1 MRNAEYWAERAL
13 NEALMGERSVL
24 EYENAL
30 LDAYRVALRE
40 IKKDLESF
48 FSKYARENKVTYAE
62 ARRRLVSAEMKE
74 FKATVKMW
82 LDYARQNGWNRVYIQ
97 YLEKLLNMKYI
108 TRLEMLEADIRYQI
122 ELIENNKEKN
132 IKDLME
138 INYLAAYYVRYHDFA
153 TGAEMSVRFDTID
166 AHTLA
171 QAVAKKWDDGN
182 YSTRVW
188 NDRNRLVKAMATI
201 LPQSFSRGLNVNKL
215 GDMLAKELNVSQNRG
230 RTLARTE
237 TRRTSPWIR
246 RQESRNISLLQRW
259 TVERLKFVEAWTTPC
274 MRSVRQEPVLTS
286 HPCTPTVVL
295 RPLRIM
301 RTCKAWKELRKILRV
316 KISEF
321 LVVCLR
327 KSGLKSMLL
336 KKTEIN
342 YFNLRVDFINL
353 KNKSLQTEEYAI

>member
-62 ARRRLVSAEMKE
+62 ARRRLVSSEMKE

-171 QAVAKKWDDGN
+171 QAVAKKWDEGN

-237 TRRTSPWIR
+237 INNICNQADLAVYKAAGIEKYQFVATLDLRTSEICRGMDNTVHEVSQARTGINFPPLHPNCRSTTVAYHEDLQGLERIARDSEGKNIRVPRSMSQEEWIKKYVPEEDR
-246 RQESRNISLLQRW
+246 DKLLQ
-259 TVERLKFVEAWTTPC
+259 F
-274 MRSVRQEPVLTS
+274 TS
-286 HPCTPTVVL
+286 
-295 RPLRIM
+295 R
-301 RTCKAWKELRKILRV
+301 
-316 KISEF
+316 F
-321 LVVCLR
+321 Y
-327 KSGLKSMLL
+327 KSQK
-336 KKTEIN
+336 
-342 YFNLRVDFINL
+342 
-353 KNKSLQTEEYAI
+353 

>member
-97 YLEKLLNMKYI
+97 YLEKLMNMKYI

-171 QAVAKKWDDGN
+171 QVVAKKWDDGN

-188 NDRNRLVKAMATI
+188 NDRNRLVKAMSTI

-237 TRRTSPWIR
+237 INNICNQADLAVYKAAGIDKYQFVATLDLRTSEICRSMDNTVHEVSQARTGINFPPLHPNCRSMTVAYHEDLQGLERVAKDSEGKNIRVPRSMSQEEWIKKYVPEENR
-246 RQESRNISLLQRW
+246 DKLLQ
-259 TVERLKFVEAWTTPC
+259 F
-274 MRSVRQEPVLTS
+274 TS
-286 HPCTPTVVL
+286 
-295 RPLRIM
+295 R
-301 RTCKAWKELRKILRV
+301 
-316 KISEF
+316 F
-321 LVVCLR
+321 Y
-327 KSGLKSMLL
+327 KSQK
-336 KKTEIN
+336 
-342 YFNLRVDFINL
+342 
-353 KNKSLQTEEYAI
+353 

>member
-1 MRNAEYWAERAL
+1 MRDAEYWAERAL

-48 FSKYARENKVTYAE
+48 FSKYAKENKVTYAE
-62 ARRRLVSAEMKE
+62 ARRRLVSSEMNE

-171 QAVAKKWDDGN
+171 QAVAKKWDEGN

-188 NDRNRLVKAMATI
+188 NDRNRLVKSMATI

-237 TRRTSPWIR
+237 INNICNQADLTVYKAAGIKKYQFVATLDLRTSEICRSMDNTVHEVSQARTGINFPPLHPNCRSTTVAYHEDLQDLERVAKDSEGKNIR
-246 RQESRNISLLQRW
+246 VPRSMSQVQFIQKYVPEDQREKLLRFW
-259 TVERLKFVEAWTTPC
+259 EKYY
-274 MRSVRQEPVLTS
+274 
-286 HPCTPTVVL
+286 H
-295 RPLRIM
+295 
-301 RTCKAWKELRKILRV
+301 
-316 KISEF
+316 
-321 LVVCLR
+321 
-327 KSGLKSMLL
+327 
-336 KKTEIN
+336 
-342 YFNLRVDFINL
+342 
-353 KNKSLQTEEYAI
+353 EE

>member
-48 FSKYARENKVTYAE
+48 FSKYAKENKVTYAE
-62 ARRRLVSAEMKE
+62 ARRRLVSSEMKE

-82 LDYARQNGWNRVYIQ
+82 MDYARQNGWNRVYIQ

-132 IKDLME
+132 IKDLMK

-166 AHTLA
+166 ANTLA
-171 QAVAKKWDDGN
+171 QAVAKKWDEGN

-215 GDMLAKELNVSQNRG
+215 GDMIAKELNVSQNRG

-237 TRRTSPWIR
+237 INNICNQADLAVYKAAGIDKYQFVATLDLRTSEICRSMDNTVHAVSQARTGINFPPLHPNCRSTTVAYHEDLQGLERIAKDSEGKNIRVPRSMSQEEWIKKYVPEEDR
-246 RQESRNISLLQRW
+246 DKLLQ
-259 TVERLKFVEAWTTPC
+259 F
-274 MRSVRQEPVLTS
+274 TS
-286 HPCTPTVVL
+286 
-295 RPLRIM
+295 R
-301 RTCKAWKELRKILRV
+301 
-316 KISEF
+316 F
-321 LVVCLR
+321 Y
-327 KSGLKSMLL
+327 KSQK
-336 KKTEIN
+336 
-342 YFNLRVDFINL
+342 
-353 KNKSLQTEEYAI
+353 

>member
-48 FSKYARENKVTYAE
+48 FSKYAKENKVTYAE
-62 ARRRLVSAEMKE
+62 ARRRLVSSEMKE

-188 NDRNRLVKAMATI
+188 NDRNRLVKAMSTI

-237 TRRTSPWIR
+237 INNICNQADLAVYRAAGIEKYQFVATLDLRTSEICRSMDNTVHKVSQAQTGINFPPLHPNCRSTTVAYHEDLQGLERIARDSEGKNIRVPRGMSQEEWIKKYVPEEDR
-246 RQESRNISLLQRW
+246 DKLLQ
-259 TVERLKFVEAWTTPC
+259 F
-274 MRSVRQEPVLTS
+274 TS
-286 HPCTPTVVL
+286 
-295 RPLRIM
+295 R
-301 RTCKAWKELRKILRV
+301 
-316 KISEF
+316 F
-321 LVVCLR
+321 Y
-327 KSGLKSMLL
+327 KSQK
-336 KKTEIN
+336 
-342 YFNLRVDFINL
+342 
-353 KNKSLQTEEYAI
+353 

>member
-48 FSKYARENKVTYAE
+48 FSKYAKENKVTYAE
-62 ARRRLVSAEMKE
+62 ARRRLVSSEMKE

-138 INYLAAYYVRYHDFA
+138 INYLSAYYVRYHDFA

-171 QAVAKKWDDGN
+171 QVVAKRWDDGN

-188 NDRNRLVKAMATI
+188 NDRNRLVKAMSTI

-237 TRRTSPWIR
+237 IN
-246 RQESRNISLLQRW
+246 NICNQADLA
-259 TVERLKFVEAWTTPC
+259 V
-274 MRSVRQEPVLTS
+274 
-286 HPCTPTVVL
+286 
-295 RPLRIM
+295 
-301 RTCKAWKELRKILRV
+301 
-316 KISEF
+316 
-321 LVVCLR
+321 
-327 KSGLKSMLL
+327 
-336 KKTEIN
+336 
-342 YFNLRVDFINL
+342 Y
-353 KNKSLQTEEYAI
+353 

>member
-48 FSKYARENKVTYAE
+48 FSKYAKENKVTYAE
-62 ARRRLVSAEMKE
+62 ARRRLVSSEMKE

-138 INYLAAYYVRYHDFA
+138 INYLAASYVRYHDFA

-171 QAVAKKWDDGN
+171 QVVAKRWDDGN

-188 NDRNRLVKAMATI
+188 NDRNRLVKAMSTI

-237 TRRTSPWIR
+237 INNICNQADLTVYKAAGIARYQFVATLDLRTSEICRSMDNTVHEVSQARTGINFPPLHPNCRSTTVAYYEDLQDLERVAKDSEGKNIRVPRSMSQEEWIKKYVPEEDR
-246 RQESRNISLLQRW
+246 DKLLQ
-259 TVERLKFVEAWTTPC
+259 F
-274 MRSVRQEPVLTS
+274 TS
-286 HPCTPTVVL
+286 
-295 RPLRIM
+295 R
-301 RTCKAWKELRKILRV
+301 
-316 KISEF
+316 F
-321 LVVCLR
+321 Y
-327 KSGLKSMLL
+327 KSQK
-336 KKTEIN
+336 
-342 YFNLRVDFINL
+342 
-353 KNKSLQTEEYAI
+353 

>member
-48 FSKYARENKVTYAE
+48 FSKYAKENKVTYAE
-62 ARRRLVSAEMKE
+62 ARRRLVSSEIKE
-74 FKATVKMW
+74 FKSTVKMW

-171 QAVAKKWDDGN
+171 QVVAKRWDDGN

-188 NDRNRLVKAMATI
+188 NDRNRLVKAMSTI

-215 GDMLAKELNVSQNRG
+215 GDMIAKELNVSQNRG

-237 TRRTSPWIR
+237 INNICNQADLSVYKAAGIEKYQFVATLDLRTSEICRSMDNTVHEVSQARTGINFPPLHPNCRSTTVAYYEDLQGLERIAKDSEGKNIRVPRSMSQEEWIKKYVPEED
-246 RQESRNISLLQRW
+246 QDKLLQ
-259 TVERLKFVEAWTTPC
+259 F
-274 MRSVRQEPVLTS
+274 TS
-286 HPCTPTVVL
+286 
-295 RPLRIM
+295 R
-301 RTCKAWKELRKILRV
+301 
-316 KISEF
+316 F
-321 LVVCLR
+321 Y
-327 KSGLKSMLL
+327 KSQK
-336 KKTEIN
+336 
-342 YFNLRVDFINL
+342 
-353 KNKSLQTEEYAI
+353 

>member
-62 ARRRLVSAEMKE
+62 ARRRLVSAEMNE

-138 INYLAAYYVRYHDFA
+138 INYLASYYVRYHDFA

-171 QAVAKKWDDGN
+171 QAVAKKWDEGN

-237 TRRTSPWIR
+237 INNICNQADLAVYRSAGIEKYQFVATLDLRTSEICRSMDNTVHEVSQARTGINFPPLHPNCRSTTVAYHEDLQGLERVAKDSEGKNIRVPRSMSQEEWIKKYVPEEDQDKLLQFTRR
-246 RQESRNISLLQRW
+246 
-259 TVERLKFVEAWTTPC
+259 FY
-274 MRSVRQEPVLTS
+274 
-286 HPCTPTVVL
+286 
-295 RPLRIM
+295 
-301 RTCKAWKELRKILRV
+301 
-316 KISEF
+316 
-321 LVVCLR
+321 
-327 KSGLKSMLL
+327 KSQK
-336 KKTEIN
+336 
-342 YFNLRVDFINL
+342 
-353 KNKSLQTEEYAI
+353 

>member
-62 ARRRLVSAEMKE
+62 ARRRLVSTEMKE
-74 FKATVKMW
+74 FQATVKMW

-171 QAVAKKWDDGN
+171 QVVAKKWDDGN

-188 NDRNRLVKAMATI
+188 NDRNRLVKAMSTI

-237 TRRTSPWIR
+237 INNICNQADLAVYRAAGIEKYQFVATLDLMTSEICRSMDNTVHDVSQARTGINFPPLHPNCRSTTVAYHEDLQGLER
-246 RQESRNISLLQRW
+246 VARDSEGRNIRVPRSMSQEEWIKKYVPEEDRDKLLQ
-259 TVERLKFVEAWTTPC
+259 F
-274 MRSVRQEPVLTS
+274 TS
-286 HPCTPTVVL
+286 
-295 RPLRIM
+295 R
-301 RTCKAWKELRKILRV
+301 
-316 KISEF
+316 F
-321 LVVCLR
+321 Y
-327 KSGLKSMLL
+327 KSQK
-336 KKTEIN
+336 
-342 YFNLRVDFINL
+342 
-353 KNKSLQTEEYAI
+353 

>member
-82 LDYARQNGWNRVYIQ
+82 LDHARQNGWNRVYIQ

-166 AHTLA
+166 THTLA

-237 TRRTSPWIR
+237 INNICNQADLAVYKAAGIEKYQFVATLDLRTSEICRSMDNTVHEVSQARTGINFPPLHPNCRSTTVAYHADLQGLERVAKDSEGKNIRVSRSMSQEEWIKKYAPEEDR
-246 RQESRNISLLQRW
+246 DKLLQ
-259 TVERLKFVEAWTTPC
+259 F
-274 MRSVRQEPVLTS
+274 TS
-286 HPCTPTVVL
+286 
-295 RPLRIM
+295 R
-301 RTCKAWKELRKILRV
+301 
-316 KISEF
+316 F
-321 LVVCLR
+321 Y
-327 KSGLKSMLL
+327 KSQK
-336 KKTEIN
+336 
-342 YFNLRVDFINL
+342 
-353 KNKSLQTEEYAI
+353 

>member
-48 FSKYARENKVTYAE
+48 FSKYAKENKVTYAE
-62 ARRRLVSAEMKE
+62 ARRRLVSSEIKE

-171 QAVAKKWDDGN
+171 QVVAKRWDDGN

-188 NDRNRLVKAMATI
+188 NDRNRLVKAMSTI

-237 TRRTSPWIR
+237 INNICNQADLSVYKAAGIEKYQFVATLDLRTSEICRSMDNTVHEVSQARTGINFPPLHPNCRSTTVAYYEDLQGLERIAKDSEGKNIRVPRSMSQEEWIKKYVPEEDR
-246 RQESRNISLLQRW
+246 DKLLQ
-259 TVERLKFVEAWTTPC
+259 F
-274 MRSVRQEPVLTS
+274 TS
-286 HPCTPTVVL
+286 
-295 RPLRIM
+295 R
-301 RTCKAWKELRKILRV
+301 
-316 KISEF
+316 F
-321 LVVCLR
+321 Y
-327 KSGLKSMLL
+327 KSQK
-336 KKTEIN
+336 
-342 YFNLRVDFINL
+342 
-353 KNKSLQTEEYAI
+353 

>member
-48 FSKYARENKVTYAE
+48 FSKYAKENKVTYAE

-74 FKATVKMW
+74 FKATVKMR

-171 QAVAKKWDDGN
+171 QAVAKRWDDGN

-237 TRRTSPWIR
+237 INNICNQADLAVYRTAGIEQYQFVATLDLRTSEICRSMDNTVHEVSQARTGINFPPLHPNCRSTTVAYYEDLQGLERIAKDSEGKNIRVPRSMSQEEWIKKYVPEEDR
-246 RQESRNISLLQRW
+246 DKLLQ
-259 TVERLKFVEAWTTPC
+259 F
-274 MRSVRQEPVLTS
+274 TS
-286 HPCTPTVVL
+286 
-295 RPLRIM
+295 R
-301 RTCKAWKELRKILRV
+301 
-316 KISEF
+316 F
-321 LVVCLR
+321 Y
-327 KSGLKSMLL
+327 KSQK
-336 KKTEIN
+336 
-342 YFNLRVDFINL
+342 
-353 KNKSLQTEEYAI
+353 

>member
-62 ARRRLVSAEMKE
+62 ARRRLVSTEMKE
-74 FKATVKMW
+74 FQATVKMW

-171 QAVAKKWDDGN
+171 QVVAKKWDDGN

-188 NDRNRLVKAMATI
+188 NDRNRLVKAMSTI

-237 TRRTSPWIR
+237 INNICNQADLSVYRAAGIEKYQFVATLDLRTSEICRSMDNTVHDVSQARTGINFPPLHPNCR
-246 RQESRNISLLQRW
+246 STTVAYHEDLQGLERVARDSEGRNIRVPRSMSQEEWIKKYVPEEDRDKLLQ
-259 TVERLKFVEAWTTPC
+259 F
-274 MRSVRQEPVLTS
+274 TS
-286 HPCTPTVVL
+286 
-295 RPLRIM
+295 R
-301 RTCKAWKELRKILRV
+301 
-316 KISEF
+316 F
-321 LVVCLR
+321 Y
-327 KSGLKSMLL
+327 KSQK
-336 KKTEIN
+336 
-342 YFNLRVDFINL
+342 
-353 KNKSLQTEEYAI
+353 

>member
-48 FSKYARENKVTYAE
+48 FSKYAKENKVTYAE
-62 ARRRLVSAEMKE
+62 ARRRLVSSEMNE

-122 ELIENNKEKN
+122 EIIENNKEKN

-171 QAVAKKWDDGN
+171 QAVAKKWDEGN

-188 NDRNRLVKAMATI
+188 NDRNRLVKSMATI

-237 TRRTSPWIR
+237 INNICNQADLAVYKAAGIKKYQFVATLDLRTSEICRSMDNTVHEVSQARTGINFPPLHPNCRSTTVAYHEDLQDLERVAKDSEGKNIRVPRSMSQEEWIKKYVPEEDQDKLLQFTRR
-246 RQESRNISLLQRW
+246 
-259 TVERLKFVEAWTTPC
+259 FY
-274 MRSVRQEPVLTS
+274 
-286 HPCTPTVVL
+286 
-295 RPLRIM
+295 
-301 RTCKAWKELRKILRV
+301 
-316 KISEF
+316 
-321 LVVCLR
+321 
-327 KSGLKSMLL
+327 KSQK
-336 KKTEIN
+336 
-342 YFNLRVDFINL
+342 
-353 KNKSLQTEEYAI
+353 

>member
-48 FSKYARENKVTYAE
+48 FSKYAKENKVTYAE
-62 ARRRLVSAEMKE
+62 ARRRLVSSEIKE
-74 FKATVKMW
+74 FKSTVKMW

-132 IKDLME
+132 IRDLME

-171 QAVAKKWDDGN
+171 QVVAKRWDDGN

-188 NDRNRLVKAMATI
+188 NDRNRLVKAMSTI

-237 TRRTSPWIR
+237 INNICNQADLSVYKAAGIEKYQFVATLDLRTSEICRSMDNTVHEVSQARTGINFPPLHPNCRSTTVAYYEDLQGLERIAKDSEGKNIRVPRSMSQEEWIKKYVPEEDR
-246 RQESRNISLLQRW
+246 DKLLQ
-259 TVERLKFVEAWTTPC
+259 F
-274 MRSVRQEPVLTS
+274 TS
-286 HPCTPTVVL
+286 
-295 RPLRIM
+295 R
-301 RTCKAWKELRKILRV
+301 
-316 KISEF
+316 F
-321 LVVCLR
+321 Y
-327 KSGLKSMLL
+327 KSQK
-336 KKTEIN
+336 
-342 YFNLRVDFINL
+342 
-353 KNKSLQTEEYAI
+353 